1 MIYNIDIINDI
12 MSNLNDNIIEKCKN
26 NNKNDLRDNFK
37 KLLKEKIDITDIEI
51 DDLEIGIFNSSLDYA
66 TSLNIQ
72 LSWNC
77 PLFVN
82 TYINISRS
90 IYSNLN
96 SNTYIN
102 NINLLSRLK
111 NKEFLPHELAY
122 MSREDIFPEKWNEI
136 IQKHKLRFKAAYEIK
151 QVSMTDLIKCGKCKN
166 NKISYQEL
174 QTRSGDESMT
184 IFFTCIVCGHK
195 WRT

>member
-1 MIYNIDIINDI
+1 
-12 MSNLNDNIIEKCKN
+12 MSIENL
-26 NNKNDLRDNFK
+26 NNKNEIRDKFLNLLRTKLDL
-37 KLLKEKIDITDIEI
+37 EEIEI
-51 DDLEIGIFNSSLDYA
+51 KDLEIGIFNASIDYA
-66 TSLNIQ
+66 RSLNIQ
-72 LSWNC
+72 LSWNSQA
-77 PLFVN
+77 FVD
-82 TYINISRS
+82 TYNNISRS

-96 SNTYIN
+96 KDTYIKN
-102 NINLLSRLK
+102 TNLLSRLK
-111 NKEFLPHELAY
+111 SKDFLPHELAY
-122 MSREDIFPEKWNEI
+122 MSKEELFPERWEDIIKR
-136 IQKHKLRFKAAYEIK
+136 QKLRFKEAYEIK